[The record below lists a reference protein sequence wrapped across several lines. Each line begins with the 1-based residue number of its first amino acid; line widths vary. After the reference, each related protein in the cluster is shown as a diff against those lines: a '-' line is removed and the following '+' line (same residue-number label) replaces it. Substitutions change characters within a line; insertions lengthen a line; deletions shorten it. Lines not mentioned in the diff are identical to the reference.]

1 MRLTLEEK
9 LKMCEEHVLNKKS
22 LSHISEDNGNYDIG
36 NLKYLI
42 NLYKKFEKDV
52 FLNREDKIYYRDTK
66 LLAIS
71 RVLKN
76 GESIRSVSL
85 DLGLLD
91 PTILGGW
98 LKIYRAKGEAGIE
111 DTYPRKNYV
120 LKDERAKI
128 IVDKKLIE
136 ENQRLRAEIEYLKKS
151 QSLTQKLEGV
161 TNKEKALIV
170 TELRKE
176 FKLEILLEITGMA
189 SSVYYYHLSES
200 KKEKPDK
207 YEEIKKVIDYLYKDK
222 HKKRMGYQRIHI
234 ELIKLGYHIGK
245 NKVNDI
251 MREKGYLKIKKRN
264 WRKYNSYEGDMG
276 GVKVNEMSQ
285 NFKTSF
291 PYEKAGTDISVFPL
305 DEESVYLS
313 PIIDFDSREVL
324 AYKAGKDVKMDKI
337 MLMLDD
343 LEKIHGNK
351 IKGMMIQSDQGVQ
364 YQNSRYRERLEK
376 LGIIQSMSRKGNCLD
391 NSPTETFFGR
401 MKEEMWYGHEYKYKN
416 ADDLLAAIDEYINYY
431 NTTRIVSKL
440 KMSPVDYRHK
450 IINEL

>member
-42 NLYKKFEKDV
+42 NLYKKFGKDV

-176 FKLEILLEITGMA
+176 FKLEILLEITGIS

>member
-9 LKMCEEHVLNKKS
+9 LKMCEEHVLNNKS

-42 NLYKKFEKDV
+42 NLYKKFGKDV

-234 ELIKLGYHIGK
+234 ELINLGYHIGK

>member
-1 MRLTLEEK
+1 
-9 LKMCEEHVLNKKS
+9 
-22 LSHISEDNGNYDIG
+22 
-36 NLKYLI
+36 
-42 NLYKKFEKDV
+42 
-52 FLNREDKIYYRDTK
+52 
-66 LLAIS
+66 
-71 RVLKN
+71 
-76 GESIRSVSL
+76 
-85 DLGLLD
+85 
-91 PTILGGW
+91 
-98 LKIYRAKGEAGIE
+98 
-111 DTYPRKNYV
+111 
-120 LKDERAKI
+120 
-128 IVDKKLIE
+128 
-136 ENQRLRAEIEYLKKS
+136 
-151 QSLTQKLEGV
+151 
-161 TNKEKALIV
+161 
-170 TELRKE
+170 
-176 FKLEILLEITGMA
+176 MA

-364 YQNSRYRERLEK
+364 YQNSRYR
-376 LGIIQSMSRKGNCLD
+376 
-391 NSPTETFFGR
+391 
-401 MKEEMWYGHEYKYKN
+401 
-416 ADDLLAAIDEYINYY
+416 
-431 NTTRIVSKL
+431 
-440 KMSPVDYRHK
+440 
-450 IINEL
+450 

>member
-42 NLYKKFEKDV
+42 NLYKKFGKDV

>member
-1 MRLTLEEK
+1 
-9 LKMCEEHVLNKKS
+9 
-22 LSHISEDNGNYDIG
+22 
-36 NLKYLI
+36 
-42 NLYKKFEKDV
+42 
-52 FLNREDKIYYRDTK
+52 
-66 LLAIS
+66 
-71 RVLKN
+71 
-76 GESIRSVSL
+76 
-85 DLGLLD
+85 
-91 PTILGGW
+91 
-98 LKIYRAKGEAGIE
+98 
-111 DTYPRKNYV
+111 
-120 LKDERAKI
+120 
-128 IVDKKLIE
+128 
-136 ENQRLRAEIEYLKKS
+136 
-151 QSLTQKLEGV
+151 
-161 TNKEKALIV
+161 
-170 TELRKE
+170 
-176 FKLEILLEITGMA
+176 MA

-376 LGIIQSMSRKGNCLD
+376 LGIIQSMSRKWNCLD

>member
-176 FKLEILLEITGMA
+176 FKLEILLEITGIS

-200 KKEKPDK
+200 KKDKPDK

>member
-264 WRKYNSYEGDMG
+264 WRKYKSYEGDMG

>member
-42 NLYKKFEKDV
+42 NLYKKFGKDV

-234 ELIKLGYHIGK
+234 ELINLGYHIGK

-291 PYEKAGTDISVFPL
+291 PYEKAGTDISVFLL

>member
-42 NLYKKFEKDV
+42 NLYKKFGKDV

-98 LKIYRAKGEAGIE
+98 LKIYRAKGEAWIE

-189 SSVYYYHLSES
+189 SSIYYYHLSES

>member
-42 NLYKKFEKDV
+42 NLYKKFGKDV

-176 FKLEILLEITGMA
+176 FKLEILLEITGIS

-376 LGIIQSMSRKGNCLD
+376 LVIIQSMSRKGNCLD

>member
-76 GESIRSVSL
+76 GEPIRSVSL

-176 FKLEILLEITGMA
+176 FKLEILLEITGIS

-200 KKEKPDK
+200 KKDKPDK

>member
-42 NLYKKFEKDV
+42 NLYKKFGKDV

-276 GVKVNEMSQ
+276 GVKVNQMSQ

-450 IINEL
+450 IIHEL

>member
-189 SSVYYYHLSES
+189 SSIYYYHLSES

>member
-42 NLYKKFEKDV
+42 NLYKKFGKDV

-176 FKLEILLEITGMA
+176 FKLEILLEITGIS

-200 KKEKPDK
+200 KKDKPDK

>member
-9 LKMCEEHVLNKKS
+9 LKMCEEHVLNNKS

-42 NLYKKFEKDV
+42 NLYKKFGKDV